1 MWQALIPV
9 ASSLIERLF
18 PDPKEA
24 ERAKLELLKM
34 EQEGELQRLATAKEL
49 ALGQIEVN
57 KAEAQSGS
65 LFIGGWRPAIGWLCA
80 GAIGYQYI
88 LNPIAAWYAMNNG
101 LTAPPSVPSDDLFEL
116 VMLML
121 GVAGLRTFEKFKGVA
136 KG

>member
-34 EQEGELQRLATAKEL
+34 EQEGELQRLAVSKEL
-49 ALGQIEVN
+49 ALGQVEIN
-57 KAEAQSGS
+57 KAEAQTGNM
-65 LFIGGWRPAIGWLCA
+65 FIGGWRPMIGWICA

-88 LNPIAAWYAMNNG
+88 INPLVAWYAMNNG
-101 LTAPPSVPSDDLFEL
+101 LTTPPSVPSDDLFEL

-136 KG
+136 R